1 MKLPNA
7 ESSILDIEKLRD
19 YCLSVTHPRGRHK
32 ARVFQSVLGMTDAD
46 ADELRAALIDAALQE
61 NVTPG
66 VSDQYGERYII
77 DFELK
82 RGEREA
88 IIRSCWIVRRGETIA
103 RFITCYIL

>member
-7 ESSILDIEKLRD
+7 EASIVETEKLRD
-19 YCLSVTHPRGRHK
+19 YCLSITHPRGRHK
-32 ARVFQSVLGMTDAD
+32 ARVFQSVLGMNDAHS
-46 ADELRAALIDAALQE
+46 DELRAALIDAAL
-61 NVTPG
+61 NNDATPG
-66 VSDQYGERYII
+66 ASDRYGDRYIL

-88 IIRSCWIVRRGETIA
+88 IVRSCWIVRRDETAA